1 MPNLPMIRS
10 AEWKKLEPL
19 LPPTGGP
26 GKPRLNDRLMLS
38 ALCYCEATGCTP
50 ECLPPGDPNPRSLRT
65 RRQRWQ
71 ANGTLARLMEAGAP
85 VIRRMRRTYWGLV
98 RAASDTD
105 SPDWKHSSEFFGR
118 GVIPR
123 QPHMQPKGR
132 YADRRRKCPAGL
144 VASAAPPAKR

>member
-1 MPNLPMIRS
+1 MRSGILALP
-10 AEWKKLEPL
+10 WKRLAPL

-26 GKPRLNDRLMLS
+26 GKPRLDDRRMLS
-38 ALCYCEATGCTP
+38 AFYYAAACHCSLGS
-50 ECLPPGDPNPRSLRT
+50 LPPAYGNPRSLRT

-71 ANGTLARLMEAGAP
+71 ADGTLARLMQAGAP
-85 VIRRMRRTYWGLV
+85 VIARMRATYWGLL

-123 QPHMQPKGR
+123 LPHTQPRGR
-132 YADRRRKCPAGL
+132 YAGRQR
-144 VASAAPPAKR
+144 APTG